1 MGAIL
6 PGLLMVVL
14 IIISLV
20 LVLGIFIFIGWLLTL
35 FLPFSLFEGA
45 LLSMI
50 ACLVTGSL
58 WHTILRSGTSGEE
71 DENDFEADEIPQS
84 QFWSAPA
91 ERTWE
96 NWFRY
101 IIANSVYE
109 DLLESPHWVE
119 VMSEAHLQDLCIGL
133 ADASL
138 EILKA
143 KSPRSTR
150 LRVSKGSLK
159 HEMVKMGHPLYQ
171 EGILN
176 PAVAAVN
183 AILVPMEGVLRQIVR
198 EQSWDEPAGV
208 PEVW

>member
-6 PGLLMVVL
+6 PGLLMVIL
-14 IIISLV
+14 MIISLA
-20 LVLGIFIFIGWLLTL
+20 LVLGIFLFIGWLLTL

-50 ACLVTGSL
+50 ASL
-58 WHTILRSGTSGEE
+58 LIGIIYTILRFGASGEE
-71 DENDFEADEIPQS
+71 DENDFEADEIPGS
-84 QFWSAPA
+84 RFWSTSA

-119 VMSEAHLQDLCIGL
+119 IMSEENLQDLCIGL
-133 ADASL
+133 ADAAL

-143 KSPRSTR
+143 KSPRATR

-159 HEMVKMGHPLYQ
+159 HEMVKIGHPSYHDGL
-171 EGILN
+171 LN

-183 AILVPMEGVLRQIVR
+183 AVLMPMEGLLRQIVR

>member
-6 PGLLMVVL
+6 PGLLTVIAV
-14 IIISLV
+14 IISLA
-20 LVLGIFIFIGWLLTL
+20 LVLGIFLFFGWLLTL
-35 FLPFSLFEGA
+35 FLPFSLFEGT

-58 WHTILRSGTSGEE
+58 WQTLWRFRTSGEE
-71 DENDFEADEIPQS
+71 DENDVEEDEILGDR
-84 QFWSAPA
+84 FWSTPA

-109 DLLESPHWVE
+109 DLTDSPHWEE
-119 VMSEAHLQDLCIGL
+119 VMGEADLQSLCIGL

-143 KSPRSTR
+143 KSPRATR
-150 LRVSKGSLK
+150 MRVSKGSLK
-159 HEMVKMGHPLYQ
+159 HEMVKMGHPAYQ
-171 EGILN
+171 DGILN

-183 AILVPMEGVLRQIVR
+183 VALMPVEGLLRQIVR
-198 EQSWDEPAGV
+198 EQTWDEPAGV

>member
-6 PGLLMVVL
+6 PGLLMVIL
-14 IIISLV
+14 MIISLA
-20 LVLGIFIFIGWLLTL
+20 LVLGIFLFIGWLLTL

-50 ACLVTGSL
+50 ASL
-58 WHTILRSGTSGEE
+58 LIGIIYTILRFGASGEE
-71 DENDFEADEIPQS
+71 DENDFEADEIPGS
-84 QFWSAPA
+84 RFWSTSA

-119 VMSEAHLQDLCIGL
+119 IMSEENLQDLCIGL
-133 ADASL
+133 ADAAL

-143 KSPRSTR
+143 KSPRATR

-159 HEMVKMGHPLYQ
+159 HEMVKIGHPSYQ
-171 EGILN
+171 DGILN

-183 AILVPMEGVLRQIVR
+183 AVLMPMEGLLRQIVR

>member
-6 PGLLMVVL
+6 PVLLTVIAV
-14 IIISLV
+14 IISLA
-20 LVLGIFIFIGWLLTL
+20 LVLGIFLFLGWLLTL

-58 WHTILRSGTSGEE
+58 WQTLWRFRTSGEE
-71 DENDFEADEIPQS
+71 DENDIEEDEIPGS
-84 QFWSAPA
+84 RFWSTPA

-109 DLLESPHWVE
+109 DLTDSPHWEE
-119 VMSEAHLQDLCIGL
+119 VMGEADLQSLCIGL

-143 KSPRSTR
+143 KSPRATR
-150 LRVSKGSLK
+150 MRVSKGSLK
-159 HEMVKMGHPLYQ
+159 HEMVKMGHPAYQ
-171 EGILN
+171 DGILN
-176 PAVAAVN
+176 PSVAAVN
-183 AILVPMEGVLRQIVR
+183 VALMPVEGLLKQIVR

>member
-6 PGLLMVVL
+6 PGLLTVIVV
-14 IIISLV
+14 IISLAV
-20 LVLGIFIFIGWLLTL
+20 VLGIFLFFGWLLTL

-58 WHTILRSGTSGEE
+58 WQTLLRFRASGEE
-71 DENDFEADEIPQS
+71 DENDFEAEEVPGS
-84 QFWSAPA
+84 RFWSTPA

-109 DLLESPHWVE
+109 DLLDSPHWVE
-119 VMSEAHLQDLCIGL
+119 VMSEEHLQDLCIGL
-133 ADASL
+133 ADAAL

-143 KSPRSTR
+143 KSPRATR

-159 HEMVKMGHPLYQ
+159 HEMVKIGHPSYQ

-183 AILVPMEGVLRQIVR
+183 AVLMPMEGLLRQIVR

>member
-1 MGAIL
+1 MGAIIPVFL
-6 PGLLMVVL
+6 TVIAV
-14 IIISLV
+14 IISLA
-20 LVLGIFIFIGWLLTL
+20 LVLGIFLFFGWLLTL

-58 WHTILRSGTSGEE
+58 WQTLWRFRTSGEE
-71 DENDFEADEIPQS
+71 DENDVEEDEIPGDR
-84 QFWSAPA
+84 FWSTPA

-109 DLLESPHWVE
+109 DLTDSSHWEE
-119 VMSEAHLQDLCIGL
+119 VMGEADLQSLCIGL

-143 KSPRSTR
+143 KSPRATR
-150 LRVSKGSLK
+150 MRVSKGSLK
-159 HEMVKMGHPLYQ
+159 HEMVKMGHPAYQ
-171 EGILN
+171 DGILN

-183 AILVPMEGVLRQIVR
+183 VALLPVEGLLRQIVR
-198 EQSWDEPAGV
+198 EQTWDEPAGV

>member
-1 MGAIL
+1 MGAIIPVFL
-6 PGLLMVVL
+6 TAIAV
-14 IIISLV
+14 IISLA
-20 LVLGIFIFIGWLLTL
+20 LVLGIFLFFGWLLTL
-35 FLPFSLFEGA
+35 FLPFSLFEGT

-58 WHTILRSGTSGEE
+58 WQTLWRFRTSGEE
-71 DENDFEADEIPQS
+71 DENDVEEDEIPGS
-84 QFWSAPA
+84 RFWSTPA

-109 DLLESPHWVE
+109 DLTDSPHWEE
-119 VMSEAHLQDLCIGL
+119 VLGEEHLQDLCIGL
-133 ADASL
+133 ADAAL

-143 KSPRSTR
+143 KSPRATR
-150 LRVSKGSLK
+150 MRVSKGSLK
-159 HEMVKMGHPLYQ
+159 HEMVKVGHPAYQ
-171 EGILN
+171 DGILN

-183 AILVPMEGVLRQIVR
+183 VALIPVEGLLRQIVR
-198 EQSWDEPAGV
+198 EQSWDEPASV

>member
-6 PGLLMVVL
+6 PGLLTVIIV
-14 IIISLV
+14 IISLA
-20 LVLGIFIFIGWLLTL
+20 LVLGIFLLIGWLLTL

-50 ACLVTGSL
+50 ASL
-58 WHTILRSGTSGEE
+58 IIGIIYTIVRFGASGEE
-71 DENDFEADEIPQS
+71 DEHDVVEDEIPGDR
-84 QFWSAPA
+84 FWNTPA

-109 DLLESPHWVE
+109 DLTDLPHWEE
-119 VMSEAHLQDLCIGL
+119 VMGEADLQSLCIGL

-143 KSPRSTR
+143 KSPRATR
-150 LRVSKGSLK
+150 MRVSKGSLK
-159 HEMVKMGHPLYQ
+159 HEMVKMGHPAYQ
-171 EGILN
+171 DGILN

-183 AILVPMEGVLRQIVR
+183 VALMPVEGLLRQIVR
-198 EQSWDEPAGV
+198 EQTWDEPAGV

>member
-6 PGLLMVVL
+6 PGLLMVIL
-14 IIISLV
+14 MIISLA
-20 LVLGIFIFIGWLLTL
+20 LVLGIFLFIGWLLTL

-50 ACLVTGSL
+50 ASL
-58 WHTILRSGTSGEE
+58 LIGIIYTILRFGASGEE
-71 DENDFEADEIPQS
+71 DENDFEADEIPGS
-84 QFWSAPA
+84 RFWSTTA

-109 DLLESPHWVE
+109 DLLDSPHWVE
-119 VMSEAHLQDLCIGL
+119 VMSEEHLQDLCIGL
-133 ADASL
+133 ADAAL

-143 KSPRSTR
+143 KSPRATR

-159 HEMVKMGHPLYQ
+159 HEMVKIGHPSYQ

-183 AILVPMEGVLRQIVR
+183 AVLMPMEGLLRQIVR

>member
-6 PGLLMVVL
+6 SVLLMVVL
-14 IIISLV
+14 MIISLA
-20 LVLGIFIFIGWLLTL
+20 LVLGIFLFFGWLLTL

-50 ACLVTGSL
+50 ASL
-58 WHTILRSGTSGEE
+58 LIGIIYTILRFGASGEE
-71 DENDFEADEIPQS
+71 DENDFEADEIPWS
-84 QFWSAPA
+84 RFWSTPG

-109 DLLESPHWVE
+109 DLFDSPHWVE
-119 VMSEAHLQDLCIGL
+119 IISEEHLQDLCIGL
-133 ADASL
+133 ADAAL

-143 KSPRSTR
+143 KSPRATR

-159 HEMVKMGHPLYQ
+159 HEMVKIGHPSYQ
-171 EGILN
+171 DGILN

-183 AILVPMEGVLRQIVR
+183 AVLVPMEGVLRQIVR

>member
-1 MGAIL
+1 MGAII
-6 PGLLMVVL
+6 PGLLTVIAV
-14 IIISLV
+14 IISLV
-20 LVLGIFIFIGWLLTL
+20 LVLGIFLFFGWLLTL

-58 WHTILRSGTSGEE
+58 WQTLMGFRTSGEE
-71 DENDFEADEIPQS
+71 DENEIEEDEIPGS
-84 QFWSAPA
+84 RFWSTPA

-101 IIANSVYE
+101 IIANSVYD
-109 DLLESPHWVE
+109 DLTDSPHWEE
-119 VMSEAHLQDLCIGL
+119 VMGEADLQSLCIGL
-133 ADASL
+133 ADAAV

-143 KSPRSTR
+143 KSPRATR
-150 LRVSKGSLK
+150 MRVSKGSLK
-159 HEMVKMGHPLYQ
+159 HEMVKMGHPAYQ
-171 EGILN
+171 DGLLN

-183 AILVPMEGVLRQIVR
+183 AVLAPMEGLLREIVR
-198 EQSWDEPAGV
+198 DQSWDEPAGV

>member
-6 PGLLMVVL
+6 PGLLMIVL
-14 IIISLV
+14 MFVSLA
-20 LVLGIFIFIGWLLTL
+20 LVLGIFLFIGWLLTL

-50 ACLVTGSL
+50 ASL
-58 WHTILRSGTSGEE
+58 LIGIIYTILRFGVSGEE
-71 DENDFEADEIPQS
+71 DENDFEADEIPGS
-84 QFWSAPA
+84 RFWSTSA

-119 VMSEAHLQDLCIGL
+119 IMSEENLQDLCIGL
-133 ADASL
+133 ADAAL

-143 KSPRSTR
+143 KSPRATR

-159 HEMVKMGHPLYQ
+159 HEMVKIGHPSYQ
-171 EGILN
+171 DGILN

-183 AILVPMEGVLRQIVR
+183 AVLMPMEGLLRQIVR

>member
-1 MGAIL
+1 MGAII
-6 PGLLMVVL
+6 PGLLTVIVV
-14 IIISLV
+14 IISFAV
-20 LVLGIFIFIGWLLTL
+20 VLGIFLFFGWLLTL
-35 FLPFSLFEGA
+35 FLPFSLFEGV

-58 WHTILRSGTSGEE
+58 WQTLWRFRTSGEE
-71 DENDFEADEIPQS
+71 DENDFEADEIPGS
-84 QFWSAPA
+84 RFWSTPA

-109 DLLESPHWVE
+109 DLIESPHWVE
-119 VMSEAHLQDLCIGL
+119 VMGEEHLPDLCIGL

-143 KSPRSTR
+143 KSPRATR

-159 HEMVKMGHPLYQ
+159 HEMVKIGHPSYQ
-171 EGILN
+171 DGLLN
-176 PAVAAVN
+176 PAVASVN
-183 AILVPMEGVLRQIVR
+183 AVLMPMEGLLRQIVR
-198 EQSWDEPAGV
+198 EQSWDEPAAV

>member
-1 MGAIL
+1 MH
-6 PGLLMVVL
+6 
-14 IIISLV
+14 
-20 LVLGIFIFIGWLLTL
+20 TL
-35 FLPFSLFEGA
+35 
-45 LLSMI
+45 
-50 ACLVTGSL
+50 
-58 WHTILRSGTSGEE
+58 LRSGASGEE
-71 DENDFEADEIPQS
+71 DENDFEADEIS
-84 QFWSAPA
+84 GSRFWGTPA

-119 VMSEAHLQDLCIGL
+119 IMSEENLQDLCIGL
-133 ADASL
+133 ADAVL

-159 HEMVKMGHPLYQ
+159 HEMVKMGHPSYQ
-171 EGILN
+171 DGILN
-176 PAVAAVN
+176 LAVAAVN
-183 AILVPMEGVLRQIVR
+183 AVLMPMEGLLRQIVR

>member
-6 PGLLMVVL
+6 PGLLTVVL
-14 IIISLV
+14 IIISLA
-20 LVLGIFIFIGWLLTL
+20 LVLGIFLLIGWLLTL

-50 ACLVTGSL
+50 AGLVTGIL
-58 WHTILRSGTSGEE
+58 WHTLLRSGISGESEE
-71 DENDFEADEIPQS
+71 DEYDSEADEIPGS
-84 QFWSAPA
+84 RFWGTPA

-109 DLLESPHWVE
+109 DLLNSPHWVE
-119 VMSEAHLQDLCIGL
+119 IMSEENLQDLCIGL
-133 ADASL
+133 ADAAL

-159 HEMVKMGHPLYQ
+159 REMVKMGHPSYQ
-171 EGILN
+171 DGILN
-176 PAVAAVN
+176 PAVSAVN
-183 AILVPMEGVLRQIVR
+183 AVLVPMEGVLRQIVI

-208 PEVW
+208 AY